1 MANAALRQGTQPVTV
16 WYTRCPAPTPL
27 SIATQLGWIE
37 QSFANHGISVSSI
50 RDAADPA
57 IRQSHFDHRLDW
69 SFRQGGNIPP
79 TWAKSGGRKTR
90 LVGLTRTD
98 EFQAVI
104 ALPASGISK
113 GSDLKGRRIGLPK
126 RPDEIIDFQRATSL
140 KGIVSALTVS
150 GLSIADVEL
159 VELAAKEPVLLGPTE
174 ERFHGLRRRLPYG
187 EEIAALHRGQIDAF
201 FVKGAEGVT
210 VANLIAAQV
219 VVSTGFHPD
228 PKIRINNG
236 TPRPLTVDAT
246 FADERP
252 DLVAEL
258 VATVQRVADWAND
271 NPGEAVRFIAREIGV
286 SEEAVL
292 AANGP
297 DVYRNLRLDL
307 DLAELDA
314 LSHFKDF
321 LLQWKFIPEDFD
333 VQDWA
338 DPRALSA
345 PQDTA
350 HHIVGR

>member
-79 TWAKSGGRKTR
+79 IWAKSGGRKTR

-307 DLAELDA
+307 DPA
-314 LSHFKDF
+314 
-321 LLQWKFIPEDFD
+321 
-333 VQDWA
+333 
-338 DPRALSA
+338 
-345 PQDTA
+345 
-350 HHIVGR
+350 

>member
-79 TWAKSGGRKTR
+79 IWAKSGGRKTR

-159 VELAAKEPVLLGPTE
+159 VELAAKEPVLLG
-174 ERFHGLRRRLPYG
+174 RRRNGSTVCAGGFPMARKSQHYT
-187 EEIAALHRGQIDAF
+187 
-201 FVKGAEGVT
+201 GAKSMHFSSRARKASLSPISSPRRSWYRRVFTLIRRSASIT
-210 VANLIAAQV
+210 V
-219 VVSTGFHPD
+219 
-228 PKIRINNG
+228 R
-236 TPRPLTVDAT
+236 
-246 FADERP
+246 
-252 DLVAEL
+252 
-258 VATVQRVADWAND
+258 RV
-271 NPGEAVRFIAREIGV
+271 P
-286 SEEAVL
+286 
-292 AANGP
+292 
-297 DVYRNLRLDL
+297 
-307 DLAELDA
+307 
-314 LSHFKDF
+314 
-321 LLQWKFIPEDFD
+321 
-333 VQDWA
+333 
-338 DPRALSA
+338 
-345 PQDTA
+345 
-350 HHIVGR
+350 

>member
-1 MANAALRQGTQPVTV
+1 MADAALRQITHPETV

-27 SIATQLGWIE
+27 SIAAQLGWIE
-37 QSFANHGISVSSI
+37 ESFAGHGITVSSI

-79 TWAKSGGRKTR
+79 IWAKSGGRQTR
-90 LVGLTRTD
+90 LVGLTRTE

-104 ALPASGISK
+104 ALPASGITK
-113 GSDLKGRRIGLPK
+113 GGELKGRRIGLPK
-126 RPDEIIDFQRATSL
+126 RPNETIDFQRATSL

-150 GLSIADVEL
+150 GLSVAEVEL
-159 VELAAKEPVLLGPTE
+159 VDLTATEPVLLGPADD
-174 ERFHGLRRRLPYG
+174 RFHGLRRRLPYG
-187 EEIAALHRGQIDAF
+187 EEIAALHRGKIDAF

-210 VANLIAAQV
+210 VANLIGAHV

-252 DLVAEL
+252 DFVADL
-258 VATVQRVADWAND
+258 VATVQRVAGWANA
-271 NPGEAVRFIAREIGV
+271 NPAEAVRFIAREIGV
-286 SEEAVL
+286 SEEAVI
-292 AANGP
+292 AANGA

-307 DLAELDA
+307 DPAELDA

-321 LLQWKFIPEDFD
+321 LLEWKFIPDDFN
-333 VQDWA
+333 VNDWA
-338 DPRALSA
+338 DPRALSLLQQA
-345 PQDTA
+345 A
-350 HHIVGR
+350 AK

>member
-50 RDAADPA
+50 RDAVDPA

-79 TWAKSGGRKTR
+79 IWAKSGGRKTR

-140 KGIVSALTVS
+140 KGVVSALTVS

-307 DLAELDA
+307 DPAELDA

>member
-1 MANAALRQGTQPVTV
+1 MADAALRQVTQPVTL

-27 SIATQLGWIE
+27 SIAVQLGWIE
-37 QSFANHGISVSSI
+37 ERFAGHGISVSSI
-50 RDAADPA
+50 RDSADPA
-57 IRQSHFDHRLDW
+57 VRQSHFDHRLDW

-79 TWAKSGGRKTR
+79 IWAKSGGRQTR

-126 RPDEIIDFQRATSL
+126 RPNETIDFQRATSL

-150 GLSIADVEL
+150 DLSVADVEL
-159 VELAAKEPVLLGPTE
+159 VDLTAREPVLLGPDD

-187 EEIAALHRGQIDAF
+187 EEIAASHRGQIDAF

-210 VANLIAAQV
+210 VANLIGARV
-219 VVSTGFHPD
+219 VVSTGSHSD

-258 VATVQRVADWAND
+258 VATVQRVAEWAQE
-271 NPGEAVRFIAREIGV
+271 NPAEAVRFIAREIGV

-292 AANGP
+292 AANGA
-297 DVYRNLRLDL
+297 DVHRNLGLDL
-307 DLAELDA
+307 DPTELDA

-333 VQDWA
+333 VRDWA
-338 DPRALSA
+338 DPRAISA
-345 PQDTA
+345 QHDA
-350 HHIVGR
+350 GK

>member
-79 TWAKSGGRKTR
+79 IWAKSGGRKTR

-104 ALPASGISK
+104 AFPASGISK

-246 FADERP
+246 FADQRP

-307 DLAELDA
+307 DPAELDA

>member
-1 MANAALRQGTQPVTV
+1 MADAALRQVTQPVTL

-27 SIATQLGWIE
+27 SIAVQLGWIE
-37 QSFANHGISVSSI
+37 ERFAGHGISVSSI
-50 RDAADPA
+50 RDSADPA

-79 TWAKSGGRKTR
+79 IWAKAGGRHTR

-104 ALPASGISK
+104 ALPASGINK
-113 GSDLKGRRIGLPK
+113 GGDLKGRRIGLPK
-126 RPDEIIDFQRATSL
+126 RPNETIDFQRATSL

-150 GLSIADVEL
+150 DLTIADVEL
-159 VELAAKEPVLLGPTE
+159 VDLTAREPVLLGPE
-174 ERFHGLRRRLPYG
+174 DERFHGLRRRLPYG

-210 VANLIAAQV
+210 VANLIGARV

-258 VATVQRVADWAND
+258 VATVQRVAEWAKE
-271 NPGEAVRFIAREIGV
+271 NPAEAVRFIAREIGV

-292 AANGP
+292 AANGA
-297 DVYRNLRLDL
+297 DVHRNLRLDL
-307 DLAELDA
+307 DPAELYA

-321 LLQWKFIPEDFD
+321 LLEWKFIPEDFD
-333 VQDWA
+333 VRDWA
-338 DPRALSA
+338 DPHALSSLR
-345 PQDTA
+345 DTA
-350 HHIVGR
+350 QHDAGK

>member
-50 RDAADPA
+50 RDAVDPA

-79 TWAKSGGRKTR
+79 IWAKSGGRKTR

-140 KGIVSALTVS
+140 KGVVSALTVS

-236 TPRPLTVDAT
+236 TPRPLTVDVT

-307 DLAELDA
+307 DPAELDA

>member
-79 TWAKSGGRKTR
+79 IWAKSGGRKTR

-187 EEIAALHRGQIDAF
+187 EEIAALHWGQIDAF

-297 DVYRNLRLDL
+297 DVYRNLRLGL
-307 DLAELDA
+307 DPAELDA

>member
-79 TWAKSGGRKTR
+79 IWAKSGGRKTR

-150 GLSIADVEL
+150 GLSIAD

-297 DVYRNLRLDL
+297 DVHRNLRLDL
-307 DLAELDA
+307 DPAELDA

>member
-37 QSFANHGISVSSI
+37 QSFANQGISVSSI

-79 TWAKSGGRKTR
+79 IWAKSGGRKTR

-219 VVSTGFHPD
+219 VVSTGFHPA

-258 VATVQRVADWAND
+258 GATVQRVADWAND

-307 DLAELDA
+307 DPAELDA

>member
-50 RDAADPA
+50 RYAVDPA

-79 TWAKSGGRKTR
+79 IWAKSGGRKTR

-140 KGIVSALTVS
+140 KGVVSALTVS

-307 DLAELDA
+307 DPAELDA

>member
-79 TWAKSGGRKTR
+79 IWAKSGGRKTR

-174 ERFHGLRRRLPYG
+174 DRFHGLRRRLPYG

-297 DVYRNLRLDL
+297 DVYRNLRLGL
-307 DLAELDA
+307 DPAELDA

>member
-79 TWAKSGGRKTR
+79 IWAKSGGRKTR

-104 ALPASGISK
+104 AFPASGISK

-150 GLSIADVEL
+150 GLSIAD

-246 FADERP
+246 FADQRP

-307 DLAELDA
+307 DPAELDA

>member
-1 MANAALRQGTQPVTV
+1 MAYAALRQGTQPVTV

-79 TWAKSGGRKTR
+79 IWAKSGGRKTR

-104 ALPASGISK
+104 AFPASGISK

-246 FADERP
+246 FADQRP
-252 DLVAEL
+252 DLVA
-258 VATVQRVADWAND
+258 
-271 NPGEAVRFIAREIGV
+271 
-286 SEEAVL
+286 
-292 AANGP
+292 
-297 DVYRNLRLDL
+297 
-307 DLAELDA
+307 
-314 LSHFKDF
+314 
-321 LLQWKFIPEDFD
+321 
-333 VQDWA
+333 
-338 DPRALSA
+338 
-345 PQDTA
+345 
-350 HHIVGR
+350 

>member
-1 MANAALRQGTQPVTV
+1 
-16 WYTRCPAPTPL
+16 
-27 SIATQLGWIE
+27 
-37 QSFANHGISVSSI
+37 
-50 RDAADPA
+50 
-57 IRQSHFDHRLDW
+57 
-69 SFRQGGNIPP
+69 
-79 TWAKSGGRKTR
+79 
-90 LVGLTRTD
+90 
-98 EFQAVI
+98 
-104 ALPASGISK
+104 LPASGISK

-307 DLAELDA
+307 DPAELDA

-321 LLQWKFIPEDFD
+321 LLQWKFIPGDFD

>member
-1 MANAALRQGTQPVTV
+1 MADAALRQVTQPVTL

-27 SIATQLGWIE
+27 SIAVQLGWIE
-37 QSFANHGISVSSI
+37 ERFAGHGISVSSI
-50 RDAADPA
+50 RDSADPA
-57 IRQSHFDHRLDW
+57 VRQSHFDHRLDW

-79 TWAKSGGRKTR
+79 IWAKSGGRQTR

-113 GSDLKGRRIGLPK
+113 GRDLKGRRIGLPK
-126 RPDEIIDFQRATSL
+126 RPNETIDFQRATSL

-150 GLSIADVEL
+150 DLSIADVEL
-159 VELAAKEPVLLGPTE
+159 VDLTAREPVLLGPDD

-210 VANLIAAQV
+210 VANLIGAQV

-258 VATVQRVADWAND
+258 VATVQRVAQWAED
-271 NPGEAVRFIAREIGV
+271 NPAEAVRFIAREIGV

-292 AANGP
+292 AANGA
-297 DVYRNLRLDL
+297 DVHRNLRLDL
-307 DLAELDA
+307 DADELEA

-321 LLQWKFIPEDFD
+321 LLQWKFIPDDFD
-333 VQDWA
+333 VRDWA
-338 DPRALSA
+338 DPRAIA
-345 PQDTA
+345 AQNNTEK
-350 HHIVGR
+350 

>member
-79 TWAKSGGRKTR
+79 IWAKSGGRKTR
-90 LVGLTRTD
+90 LVGLTGTD

-113 GSDLKGRRIGLPK
+113 GSDLKGRGIGLPK

-307 DLAELDA
+307 DPAELDA

>member
-1 MANAALRQGTQPVTV
+1 MADAALRQITQPVTV

-27 SIATQLGWIE
+27 SIAAQMGWIE
-37 QSFANHGISVSSI
+37 DSFATHGISVSSI

-79 TWAKSGGRKTR
+79 IWAKSGGRKTR

-104 ALPASGISK
+104 ALPVSGISR

-126 RPDEIIDFQRATSL
+126 RPNETIDFQRATSL

-150 GLSIADVEL
+150 DLAVADVEL
-159 VELAAKEPVLLGPTE
+159 VDLTAKEPVLLDPSDD
-174 ERFHGLRRRLPYG
+174 RFHGLRRRFPYG

-210 VANLIAAQV
+210 VANLIGAQV

-258 VATVQRVADWAND
+258 VATVQRVAQWAND
-271 NPGEAVRFIAREIGV
+271 NPAEAVRFIAREIGV

-297 DVYRNLRLDL
+297 DVHRNLRLDL
-307 DLAELDA
+307 DPAELDA

-321 LLQWKFIPEDFD
+321 LLEWKFIPANFD

-338 DPRALSA
+338 DPRALSSQ
-345 PQDTA
+345 QDA
-350 HHIVGR
+350 AQRSAGK